1 VFTVHEVP
9 ALSGKIKESKDLI
22 DKIETTSMAQVEAIN
37 IRKNEVNKKW
47 RQRGNL
53 CCFWS
58 RIGGEEHNTLF

>member
-1 VFTVHEVP
+1 LVA
-9 ALSGKIKESKDLI
+9 ALNGKIKESKDLI
-22 DKIETTSMAQVEAIN
+22 GKIETTSMAQVEAIN

-47 RQRGNL
+47 RQGGDF